1 MELKSRQVYVLRLL
15 IESEAGILIDDLL
28 KRLGITK
35 RTFYYDLEKLN
46 DWLLQ
51 FRLGELDIKGQ
62 YVCIN
67 GIDTSILE
75 KCLGKTEG
83 YFFSVSERRSME
95 LLYILLHY
103 ERVTISKMEE
113 FFDVSKNTILM
124 DVKELKEEIK
134 NWGLTIS
141 STVKTGY
148 LIEGEEGVIRKLIR
162 SQIQSMTN
170 PVTRGAIKLLL
181 KRSLEVLTNNEI
193 DFFEISR
200 CIIKQYEKD
209 INAELFL
216 GNLQNECMMIQV
228 SWIRSIRGYEF
239 NMNMDEQIT
248 LMNTVSYRS
257 LEINV
262 KKLEIYDIHIPAME
276 IYFITSLFL
285 GIQTTDFVSQEQ
297 EDTYIVK
304 FAQELIRNFERISCL
319 SFADRERLNKQLSYH
334 IRPLYYRMKYGI
346 VSDNPLVNDI
356 RRMYPIMYDFTRRAF
371 RETTDEISKMLS
383 EDELAYLCI
392 HFASSLNEKKIKDE
406 DSKSRKKILITG
418 EANMSTSYLVR
429 EQLKTL
435 LGESFQYD
443 MATLSKAREWILD
456 DYVLIIS
463 TSHTKGKFNCSFLVE
478 TGPIITDSGKQKI
491 MDIIERN
498 HVITKYDSLIRD
510 IIQVVDDNCSEKLQT
525 TKIYFDLFRLFSY
538 REHGQIN
545 DSDVPFF
552 QKLIRK
558 NKVVSLKPGKDWK
571 EVVFCGCRSLEG
583 KNNAIRLIERMNN
596 LISRKRERFYRMQ
609 PEAVLVHCPMQGD
622 IDGAVNASVLVSK
635 EGINCPDGES
645 AKILVCLSTVDNYLH
660 WSLLD
665 EIYQYFDVAGYV
677 DRIKELYCDKEEI

>member
-1 MELKSRQVYVLRLL
+1 M
-15 IESEAGILIDDLL
+15 IDELL

-35 RTFYYDLEKLN
+35 RTFYYDLEKIN
-46 DWLLQ
+46 DWLSQ
-51 FRLGELDIKGQ
+51 FQLGEVSIKDQ
-62 YVCIN
+62 YIFIS

-95 LLYILLHY
+95 MLYILLHY

-124 DVKELKEEIK
+124 DIKELKEELI

-148 LIEGEEGVIRKLIR
+148 VIEGEEGVIRKLIR
-162 SQIQSMTN
+162 SQIQGLTN
-170 PVTRGAIKLLL
+170 PMTRGAVKALLQ
-181 KRSLEVLTNNEI
+181 KSLEILTNNEI

-228 SWIRSIRGYEF
+228 SWIRSIKGF
-239 NMNMDEQIT
+239 DFKMNMDEQIT

-276 IYFITSLFL
+276 IFFITSLFL

-297 EDTYIVK
+297 EDTYIVN
-304 FAQELIRNFERISCL
+304 FARELIRNFERISCL
-319 SFADRERLNKQLSYH
+319 SFADKERLNKQLSYH

-346 VSDNPLVNDI
+346 VPDNPLVNDI

-371 RETTDEISKMLS
+371 RETTGEIFRMLS
-383 EDELAYLCI
+383 DDELAYLCI
-392 HFASSLNEKKIKDE
+392 HFASSLNEKKIKD
-406 DSKSRKKILITG
+406 DDLKSRKKILIIG
-418 EANMSTSYLVR
+418 EANMSTSFLVR

-435 LGESFQYD
+435 LGEAFQYD
-443 MATLSKAREWILD
+443 MTTLSKAREWLLD
-456 DYVLIIS
+456 DYVLVIS
-463 TSHTKGKFNCSFLVE
+463 TSHTKRMFNCSYLVE
-478 TGPIITDSGKQKI
+478 TGPIITDSGKQRI
-491 MDIIERN
+491 MDIIEKNRL
-498 HVITKYDSLIRD
+498 ITKYDSLIRD
-510 IIQVVDDNCSEKLQT
+510 IIDIVDDNCSEELKT
-525 TKIYFDLFRLFSY
+525 TKIYFDLFRLFSR
-538 REHGQIN
+538 REHGQIQ
-545 DSDVPFF
+545 DSDVPSF

-558 NKVVSLKPGKDWK
+558 NNVISLKPGKEWQ
-571 EVVFCGCRSLEG
+571 EAIFCGCRSLEG
-583 KNNAIRLIERMNN
+583 KHDAKRLIERMCN
-596 LISRKRERFYRMQ
+596 LISRKRERFYRMHE
-609 PEAVLVHCPMQGD
+609 EAVLVHCPMQGD
-622 IDGAVNASVLVSK
+622 MDGSVTARVLVSE
-635 EGINCPDGES
+635 EGVSCPDGKT
-645 AKILVCLSTVDNYLH
+645 ARIIVCLSTVDNYLH

-665 EIYQYFDVAGYV
+665 EIYQYFDMEGYV
-677 DRIKELYCDKEEI
+677 GRIKDLYCDNEGI